1 MKQEREGEG
10 AMRPLTQIGW
20 QRRDSTMLPGRAAI
34 FEYLNIVEK
43 RLAGFLLNVDF
54 QAKGELF
61 PSRGNT
67 ILSRTLFS
75 LLHVQLHLAEV
86 AMDLQNRGL
95 EPPVGSRIVSV
106 DEEPPRR

>member
-75 LLHVQLHLAEV
+75 LLHV
-86 AMDLQNRGL
+86 
-95 EPPVGSRIVSV
+95 
-106 DEEPPRR
+106 